1 MTIAPDKP
9 LAIDEVVNHQSG
21 WDWENKHV
29 TGSFN
34 GATPGLANNISVY
47 DIIESGTVLI
57 AAGPADISAA
67 AAPSASDP
75 QSNTESN
82 GINIVPIGLVET
94 VQINMNK
101 PLSRIF
107 EIGSKLSYII
117 PGRTVGAI
125 SINRVFFDGPSLLKI
140 IYSGEIKPTSESAD
154 LVNKYANFSSSPGAS
169 GQYALTSSGNIAMN
183 LASSFFDQPIGLAF
197 FFADRGN
204 NTVGQIYFEGCSIS
218 AYNMGISANMNV
230 LTEAINMEFIRCR
243 PIVTTASNQWS
254 PGSGLLADL
263 NVVGPNSNTP
273 GLITA

>member
-1 MTIAPDKP
+1 MADRTGPSTISN
-9 LAIDEVVNHQSG
+9 VVDHSSG

-29 TGSFN
+29 TGSFDDVN
-34 GATPGLANNISVY
+34 NTPKNISIY
-47 DIIESGTVLI
+47 DIIESGTVLV

-67 AAPSASDP
+67 ASPDSKTGGVS
-75 QSNTESN
+75 
-82 GINIVPIGLVET
+82 GVRIVPIGLVES

-140 IYSGEIKPTSESAD
+140 LYAGEVDEKNESSDQVNRYGGFKSNEAD
-154 LVNKYANFSSSPGAS
+154 AQGNSVSRRYAHI
-169 GQYALTSSGNIAMN
+169 SSGNVAMN
-183 LASSFFDQPIGLAF
+183 LASTFFDQPVGLAF

-204 NTVGQIYFEGCSIS
+204 NTVGQIYFEGCNVS

-230 LTEAINMEFIRCR
+230 LTEAINMEFVRCR
-243 PIVTTASNQWS
+243 PIVTTASNS
-254 PGSGLLADL
+254 LDTLGLLKDL
-263 NVVGPNSNTP
+263 NIVGPTGNVPTP
-273 GLITA
+273 PV

>member
-1 MTIAPDKP
+1 MSIAVDKP
-9 LAIDEVVNHQSG
+9 ESINDIVDHSAG

-34 GATPGLANNISVY
+34 DASGTNNNISIY
-47 DIIESGTVLI
+47 DIIEAGTVLI
-57 AAGPADISAA
+57 AAGPADISVAA
-67 AAPSASDP
+67 
-75 QSNTESN
+75 SN
-82 GINIVPIGLVET
+82 GTEATGGINVVPIGLVET

-140 IYSGEIKPTSESAD
+140 LYAGEVDPTSESAD
-154 LVNKYANFSSSPGAS
+154 LVNKYTQFSSSPGAS
-169 GQYALTSSGNIAMN
+169 GTYALTGSGNIGMN
-183 LASSFFDQPIGLAF
+183 LASSFFDQPVGLAF

-243 PIVTTASNQWS
+243 PIVTTTTAAWTSD
-254 PGSGLLADL
+254 SGLLADL
-263 NVVGPNSNTP
+263 NIVAPNGPVS
-273 GLITA
+273 

>member
-1 MTIAPDKP
+1 MADNGVTGPSTISN
-9 LAIDEVVNHQSG
+9 VVNHASG

-29 TGSFN
+29 TGSFEDVS
-34 GATPGLANNISVY
+34 GKPKNISIY

-67 AAPSASDP
+67 ATPPTGSTNNAV
-75 QSNTESN
+75 
-82 GINIVPIGLVET
+82 GGVRIVPIGLVET

-140 IYSGEIKPTSESAD
+140 LYAGEIDETSEASD
-154 LVNKYANFSSSPGAS
+154 LINRYGNFKSDTRALGRYAHI
-169 GQYALTSSGNIAMN
+169 SSGNVAMN
-183 LASSFFDQPIGLAF
+183 LASKFFDQPVGLAF
-197 FFADRGN
+197 FFADRAN
-204 NTVGQIYFEGCSIS
+204 QTVGQIYFEGCSVS

-243 PIVTTASNQWS
+243 PIVTTSSDSWVDGTNM
-254 PGSGLLADL
+254 LADL
-263 NVVGPNSNTP
+263 NIVGPKDNKPTP
-273 GLITA
+273 P